1 MSDYALLLHTAPG
14 RFAETSPDEMQK
26 IIQRYTEWRKKVGA
40 AGRLIGGHKLADGH
54 GRVLQGK
61 GGETIK
67 DGPFAEA
74 REVIVGLFLVKG
86 ASYEDVVALSRD
98 CPHLDYGTLEIRQID
113 FTVTPDTP

>member
-1 MSDYALLLHTAPG
+1 MSDYVLLLHAVPG
-14 RFAETSPDEMQK
+14 LFAETSPEDMQK

-40 AGRLIGGHKLADGH
+40 AGRLRGGHKLADGH

-61 GGETIK
+61 GAETVK

-74 REVIVGLFLVKG
+74 REVLVGLFVVT
-86 ASYEDVVALSRD
+86 AQNYEDAVALSRD

-113 FTVTPDTP
+113 ITVTPDTP